1 MRETKSTLYLL
12 EEPTIGL
19 HMADVAELLKVLH
32 RLVDDGHTVIVI
44 EHNLSV
50 IAEADYVVDI
60 GPEAG
65 AAGGEI
71 VAAARPKKWRKI
83 ASAGPRHS
91 CARR

>member
-1 MRETKSTLYLL
+1 MLYLL

-19 HMADVAELLKVLH
+19 HMADVAALLGVLH

-50 IAEADYVVDI
+50 IADADYVVDI

-65 AAGGEI
+65 AAGGEL
-71 VAAARPKKWRKI
+71 VACGTPEQVARDKTSRTAPFLRELLKGAK
-83 ASAGPRHS
+83 
-91 CARR
+91 